1 MGTSGQRM
9 NGGGAGRWHFGLIII
24 TLALSACA
32 GGHHRTDEAGGDEG
46 INAYPTNYKTDILAA
61 MRVYV
66 SDPTAIRDAS
76 ISEPVLK
83 SASLTMPSRYMLCL
97 RFNPKKTAT
106 VYEGTREVAA
116 VFVAGRFD
124 QFIETP
130 KDICAGVTYAPFP
143 ELEKLSR

>member
-1 MGTSGQRM
+1 M
-9 NGGGAGRWHFGLIII
+9 NGGGVGRRHVGLIIGV
-24 TLALSACA
+24 ALLLGACA
-32 GGHHRTDEAGGDEG
+32 GHHRDAAGEDEG

-61 MRVYV
+61 MHAYLN
-66 SDPTAIRDAS
+66 DPTAIRDAS

-106 VYEGTREVAA
+106 VYEGMREVAA

-124 QFIETP
+124 QFVETP
-130 KDICAGVTYAPFP
+130 KELCAGVTYAPFP

>member
-9 NGGGAGRWHFGLIII
+9 NGGGAGRWHVGLIII
-24 TLALSACA
+24 ALALSACA

-66 SDPTAIRDAS
+66 GDPTAIRDAS

-83 SASLTMPSRYMLCL
+83 SATLTMPSRYMLCL

-106 VYEGTREVAA
+106 VYEGMREVAA

-124 QFIETP
+124 QFVETP

>member
-1 MGTSGQRM
+1 M
-9 NGGGAGRWHFGLIII
+9 NGRVRPRHVGLIII
-24 TLALSACA
+24 ALTLSACA
-32 GGHHRTDEAGGDEG
+32 GGQHKTDEEVV
-46 INAYPTNYKTDILAA
+46 NAYPTNYKTDILAA
-61 MRVYV
+61 MRVYLN
-66 SDPTAIRDAS
+66 DPTAIRDAS

-83 SASLTMPSRYMLCL
+83 PASLTMPSRYMLCL

-106 VYEGTREVAA
+106 VYEGMREVAA

-130 KDICAGVTYAPFP
+130 KDVCAGVTYAPFP

>member
-1 MGTSGQRM
+1 M
-9 NGGGAGRWHFGLIII
+9 NGGGAGRRHVGLIIMAM
-24 TLALSACA
+24 ALSACA

-46 INAYPTNYKTDILAA
+46 VNAYPTNYKTDILAA
-61 MRVYV
+61 MRVYLN
-66 SDPTAIRDAS
+66 DPTAIRDAS

-83 SASLTMPSRYMLCL
+83 SATLTMPSRYMLCL

-106 VYEGTREVAA
+106 VYEGMREVAA

-130 KDICAGVTYAPFP
+130 KELCSGVTYAPFP

>member
-1 MGTSGQRM
+1 M
-9 NGGGAGRWHFGLIII
+9 NGGGRRRHVGLIIVA
-24 TLALSACA
+24 LALSAC
-32 GGHHRTDEAGGDEG
+32 GHHRTDEAGNGEG
-46 INAYPTNYKTDILAA
+46 VNAYPTNYKTDILAA
-61 MRVYV
+61 MRVYL

-83 SASLTMPSRYMLCL
+83 PASLTMPSRYMLCL

-106 VYEGTREVAA
+106 VYEGMREVAA

-143 ELEKLSR
+143 DLERLSR

>member
-1 MGTSGQRM
+1 M
-9 NGGGAGRWHFGLIII
+9 NGGGAGRRRVGMIVGM
-24 TLALSACA
+24 ALLLGACA
-32 GGHHRTDEAGGDEG
+32 GHHHRTDEGSDEG
-46 INAYPTNYKTDILAA
+46 INAYPANYKTDIVAA
-61 MRVYV
+61 MRVYL

-83 SASLTMPSRYMLCL
+83 PASLTMPSRYMLCL

-106 VYEGTREVAA
+106 VYEGMREVAA

>member
-9 NGGGAGRWHFGLIII
+9 NGGGAGRRHVGLIII
-24 TLALSACA
+24 ALALSACA

-66 SDPTAIRDAS
+66 GDPTAIRDAS

-83 SASLTMPSRYMLCL
+83 SATLTMPSRYMLCL

-106 VYEGTREVAA
+106 VYEGMREVAA

-124 QFIETP
+124 QFVETP
-130 KDICAGVTYAPFP
+130 KELCAGVTYAPFP

>member
-1 MGTSGQRM
+1 M
-9 NGGGAGRWHFGLIII
+9 NGGGCRRHVGLIII
-24 TLALSACA
+24 ALALSACA
-32 GGHHRTDEAGGDEG
+32 GGQHKTDENGGEG
-46 INAYPTNYKTDILAA
+46 VNAYPTNYKTDILAA
-61 MRVYV
+61 MHVYLN
-66 SDPTAIRDAS
+66 DPTAIRDAS

-83 SASLTMPSRYMLCL
+83 PASLTMPSRYMLCL

-106 VYEGTREVAA
+106 VYEGMREVAA

-130 KDICAGVTYAPFP
+130 KDLCAGVTYAPFP

>member
-1 MGTSGQRM
+1 M
-9 NGGGAGRWHFGLIII
+9 NGGGRRRHVGLIIVA
-24 TLALSACA
+24 LALSACA
-32 GGHHRTDEAGGDEG
+32 GGHHKTDEAGEG
-46 INAYPTNYKTDILAA
+46 VNAYPTNYKTDILAA
-61 MRVYV
+61 MRVYL

-83 SASLTMPSRYMLCL
+83 PASLTMPSRYMLCL

-106 VYEGTREVAA
+106 VYEGMREVAA

-124 QFIETP
+124 QFVETP
-130 KDICAGVTYAPFP
+130 KELCAGVTYAPFP

>member
-1 MGTSGQRM
+1 MS
-9 NGGGAGRWHFGLIII
+9 GGGCRRHVGLIIVA
-24 TLALSACA
+24 LALSACA
-32 GGHHRTDEAGGDEG
+32 GDHHRTDEEG

-61 MRVYV
+61 MRVYL

-83 SASLTMPSRYMLCL
+83 SATLTMPSRYMLCL

-106 VYEGTREVAA
+106 VYEGMHEVAA

-130 KDICAGVTYAPFP
+130 KDLCAGVTYAPFP
-143 ELEKLSR
+143 ELEKLAR

>member
-1 MGTSGQRM
+1 M
-9 NGGGAGRWHFGLIII
+9 NGGGAGRRHVGLIII
-24 TLALSACA
+24 ALALSGCA
-32 GGHHRTDEAGGDEG
+32 GGHHRTDEEG

-61 MRVYV
+61 MHVYLN
-66 SDPTAIRDAS
+66 DPTAIRDAS

-83 SASLTMPSRYMLCL
+83 PATLTAPSRYMLCL

-106 VYEGTREVAA
+106 VYDGMREVAA

-130 KDICAGVTYAPFP
+130 KDLCAGVTYAPFP

>member
-1 MGTSGQRM
+1 M
-9 NGGGAGRWHFGLIII
+9 NGRRCQRRVGLIIVA
-24 TLALSACA
+24 LALSACA
-32 GGHHRTDEAGGDEG
+32 GGHHRTDEEG

-61 MRVYV
+61 MHVYLN
-66 SDPTAIRDAS
+66 DPTAIRDAS

-83 SASLTMPSRYMLCL
+83 PATLTTPSRYMLCL

-106 VYEGTREVAA
+106 VYDGMREVAA
-116 VFVAGRFD
+116 VFVAGRSD

-130 KDICAGVTYAPFP
+130 KDLCAGVTYAPFP

>member
-1 MGTSGQRM
+1 M
-9 NGGGAGRWHFGLIII
+9 NGGVRRRHVGLIII
-24 TLALSACA
+24 ALTLSACA
-32 GGHHRTDEAGGDEG
+32 GGQHRADEEAV
-46 INAYPTNYKTDILAA
+46 NAYPTNYKTDILAA
-61 MRVYV
+61 MRVYL

-106 VYEGTREVAA
+106 VYEGMREVAA

-124 QFIETP
+124 QFVETP
-130 KDICAGVTYAPFP
+130 KDVCAGVTYAPFP

>member
-1 MGTSGQRM
+1 M
-9 NGGGAGRWHFGLIII
+9 NGGGRRRHVGLIIMA
-24 TLALSACA
+24 LALSACA
-32 GGHHRTDEAGGDEG
+32 GGHHRTDEAGEG
-46 INAYPTNYKTDILAA
+46 VNAYPTNYKTDILAA
-61 MRVYV
+61 MRVYL

-83 SASLTMPSRYMLCL
+83 SASLIMPSRYMLCV

-106 VYEGTREVAA
+106 VYEGMREVAA

-124 QFIETP
+124 QFVETP
-130 KDICAGVTYAPFP
+130 KELCAGVTYAPFP

>member
-1 MGTSGQRM
+1 M
-9 NGGGAGRWHFGLIII
+9 NGGGRRRHVGLIIMA
-24 TLALSACA
+24 LALSACA
-32 GGHHRTDEAGGDEG
+32 GGHHGTDEEG
-46 INAYPTNYKTDILAA
+46 INAYPTDYKTDILAA
-61 MRVYV
+61 MRVYL

-83 SASLTMPSRYMLCL
+83 SATLTMPSRYMLCV

-106 VYEGTREVAA
+106 VYEGMREVAA

>member
-1 MGTSGQRM
+1 M
-9 NGGGAGRWHFGLIII
+9 NGGGAGWRHVGLIIGV
-24 TLALSACA
+24 ALLLGACA
-32 GGHHRTDEAGGDEG
+32 GGHHRTDEAGGEG
-46 INAYPTNYKTDILAA
+46 VNAYPTNYKTDILAA

-106 VYEGTREVAA
+106 VYEGIREVAA

>member
-1 MGTSGQRM
+1 M
-9 NGGGAGRWHFGLIII
+9 NGGGRRRHVGLIIMA
-24 TLALSACA
+24 LALSACA
-32 GGHHRTDEAGGDEG
+32 GGHHRTDEAGEG
-46 INAYPTNYKTDILAA
+46 VNAYPTNYKTDILAA
-61 MRVYV
+61 MRVYL

-83 SASLTMPSRYMLCL
+83 PASLTTPSRYMLCL

-106 VYEGTREVAA
+106 VYEGMREVAA

-124 QFIETP
+124 QFVETP
-130 KDICAGVTYAPFP
+130 KDLCAGVTYAPFP

>member
-9 NGGGAGRWHFGLIII
+9 NGGGAGRWHVGLIIMA
-24 TLALSACA
+24 LALSACA

-66 SDPTAIRDAS
+66 GDPTAIRDAS

-83 SASLTMPSRYMLCL
+83 SATLTMPSRYMLCL

-106 VYEGTREVAA
+106 VYEGMREVAA